1 MAQSLTTPDL
11 LTQPIAE
18 NGNKNVIPAT
28 SADPTDG
35 YMAQSIGF
43 PPVCSLRLNAG
54 GKAPK
59 RADINGV
66 LNLLSKQTYFI
77 QNGGFYTFRQ
87 DVSDAI
93 GGYPLNAVLT
103 YEKQDGSIGFVQS
116 LIENNT
122 YNFVSTP
129 SYIDG
134 VKWKKLYDGFA
145 DVDFDNIST
154 SGKAESV
161 SWGRDFTVVDSIVV
175 EGSSFSVQGTYTLG
189 FSDSKVKIGIFQIVL
204 TVGAGNNGATGAS
217 VTTDVV
223 TSATREVV
231 ATNNGFTAR
240 AYITIPFINVVSV
253 GFPTYEGGLRTFRL
267 RFIGYM

>member
-43 PPVCSLRLNAG
+43 PPVCSLRLNNG

-134 VKWKKLYDGFA
+134 VKWKELYDGFA
-145 DVDFDNIST
+145 NVDMDNISGT
-154 SGKAESV
+154 GVSEVISWCRTYKIVENTIASGGAN
-161 SWGRDFTVVDSIVV
+161 IA
-175 EGSSFSVQGTYTLG
+175 GTYTLG
-189 FSDSKVKIGIFQIVL
+189 MTDVNSIKIGYFSCFLQTTQSGQSTMAIHSDVL
-204 TVGAGNNGATGAS
+204 GDSTVLSANNGHSAANLISIPFKNEITISFPNTTGGIAGNC
-217 VTTDVV
+217 
-223 TSATREVV
+223 
-231 ATNNGFTAR
+231 
-240 AYITIPFINVVSV
+240 NVYFV
-253 GFPTYEGGLRTFRL
+253 
-267 RFIGYM
+267 GYMEG